1 MTDLCATVLTLTP
14 ARVGAMPAHQQGRA
28 AHALFLRLVGG
39 ADPALAARLH
49 EDAQVKPFT
58 CSSPWR
64 SPPPDGRGPG
74 GGGKTELGETW
85 HLRYTTLTAEL
96 TAVWT
101 EGVLPSLPDEVVLD
115 EMPFTVHGAASTAE
129 AHPAAGRA
137 TYAGL
142 ASSHMLASATAPASW
157 RFAFRSPTAFHSG
170 GMTVPIPLPDLLFG
184 SLLDRW
190 NAWSPVALNPEVRRF
205 ARECIAVSRYRL
217 QTRPVPGKGGRVE
230 RGAVGGC
237 TYVALNRDR
246 YWCSTIGVLAAFATY
261 GGAGYGTAQGMGAC
275 AWVP

>member
-14 ARVGAMPAHQQGRA
+14 ARAETLAAYQQGRA

-58 CSSPWR
+58 CGSPWR
-64 SPPPDGRGPG
+64 ASPPPNPLPAG
-74 GGGKTELGETW
+74 GGAETW

-96 TAVWT
+96 TALWT
-101 EGVLPSLPDEVVLD
+101 EGVLPSLPDQVVLD
-115 EMPFTVHGAASTAE
+115 EVPFTVQGAASTAE

-142 ASSHMLASATAPASW
+142 ASSCMLDSAAAPSRW

-190 NAWSPVALNPEVRRF
+190 NAGSPVALNPEVRRF

-217 QTRPVPGKGGRVE
+217 QTRPVGGKGGRVE

-246 YWCSTIGVLAAFATY
+246 YWCRTIGVLAAFATY
-261 GGAGYGTAQGMGAC
+261 GGAGYGTAQGMGTC